1 MKRVGGGARGEAG
14 GGAGGVAEG
23 GVNVGAGVLIQ
34 GAGSYSSNVCGGD
47 GVYMK

>member
-23 GVNVGAGVLIQ
+23 GVNVGAGVLI
-34 GAGSYSSNVCGGD
+34 
-47 GVYMK
+47 